1 MSPEDDLLRDL
12 GKLARDRSAEER
24 RRLGEEWDRL
34 AAGELSPE
42 EEAALADRA
51 SRSPEGS
58 EEAQAFEAFRPLGED
73 FQARLVGAIREQR
86 QRETAA
92 AAAGPAPPPSAATPS
107 TLPLAFRPRGRL
119 RGPVAWGAGLAAA
132 AALAGVLVTRPGPP
146 LPAYAAELAGG
157 VRPER
162 GAAGAPPA
170 IYTPGSRFELVLQ
183 PATAIS
189 GEVEVRCVIARR
201 GAIATQDW
209 PPCAA
214 AERAEGGSLR
224 VAGTVG
230 RDIPY
235 QPGEWTLWVIV
246 VRTRPLGALGRR
258 GSPTDAEL
266 RRLKPG
272 AVLAGPGWSALRV
285 AEPIRFGAAS

>member
-42 EEAALADRA
+42 EEAALAERA

-73 FQARLVGAIREQR
+73 FQVRLVGAIREQR
-86 QRETAA
+86 KREVAA
-92 AAAGPAPPPSAATPS
+92 EEGLAPPSPPAIP
-107 TLPLAFRPRGRL
+107 PLAFRPRGRL

-146 LPAYAAELAGG
+146 LPAYTAELAGG

-209 PPCAA
+209 PPCAG